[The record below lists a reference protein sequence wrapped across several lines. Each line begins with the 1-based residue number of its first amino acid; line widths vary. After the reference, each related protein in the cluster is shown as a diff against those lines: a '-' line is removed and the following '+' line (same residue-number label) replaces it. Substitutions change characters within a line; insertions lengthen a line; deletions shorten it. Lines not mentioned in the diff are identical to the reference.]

1 MPKVPQ
7 DPRTDVVRGIL
18 ARLGKFAGLS
28 ADRLRHTEIDVGALL
43 DLPVVARHA
52 ERTGVPR
59 EDAILPVLREQARQL
74 PPAELL
80 IVDAILAL
88 GLLRDSTT
96 TEIDPEKLYAVVL
109 GARRAYLA
117 EHWTTLHAAI
127 GAAPAIEAP
136 TVKRL
141 RTHSEHA
148 ALTALAAAL
157 SAEPRT
163 AAQPPV
169 RPTPS
174 SASRG
179 ETVTVVGDAVIDHIY
194 RVDTFPA
201 DQSPVAAS
209 FVGAPGGKGLNRA
222 VAAAVLGLDVRLIAA
237 IGRDAD
243 GVRVLDLLTDIGVRT
258 DLIRI
263 RPEAPTLVT
272 AVIMNPGGEVR
283 LIGCH
288 DPRVQ
293 LNEEDLRS
301 PDIHAA
307 LADSAVVVLTF
318 ERSSIVEQVLALIRE
333 LPERPRVIVC
343 PTPSMAVPQGLYM
356 YLDVVDYLVGSTVE
370 LDALLPEVHTASP
383 ADTAIRLRGL
393 GVSTVCAVDGFRC
406 TVYSDDIDI
415 VIDHFP
421 RVLKAS
427 AGAAAAFAGALA
439 YRVVTTE
446 GTLTAA
452 DFEFATAAMVPT
464 QKLVAFSDSL
474 PRRAEIERIV
484 ALHAPE
490 GGDTRNIAA
499 TGR

>member
-1 MPKVPQ
+1 MVPQ

-28 ADRLRHTEIDVGALL
+28 ADRLRHTEIDVESLL

-52 ERTGVPR
+52 ERSGVPR
-59 EDAILPVLREQARQL
+59 EDAILPVLRDQARQL

-96 TEIDPEKLYAVVL
+96 TDIDPERLYAVVL
-109 GARRAYLA
+109 GARREYLA
-117 EHWTTLHAAI
+117 EHWTALHAAI
-127 GAAPAIEAP
+127 GAEPAIEAP

-141 RTHSEHA
+141 RTYSEHA

-163 AAQPPV
+163 PTHPPV
-169 RPTPS
+169 PPS
-174 SASRG
+174 AASRG
-179 ETVTVVGDAVIDHIY
+179 ATVTVVGDAVIDHIY

-222 VAAAVLGLDVRLIAA
+222 VAAAVLGLDVHLIAA

-243 GVRVLDLLTDIGVRT
+243 GARVLDLLTDSGVRT
-258 DLIRI
+258 DLVRI
-263 RPEAPTLVT
+263 RPDAPTLVT

-293 LNEEDLRS
+293 LSEEDLRS

-343 PTPSMAVPQGLYM
+343 PTPSMAVPQGLYL
-356 YLDVVDYLVGSTVE
+356 YLDVVDYLVGTTVE
-370 LDALLPEVHTASP
+370 LDALLPEVHTASS

-406 TVYSDDIDI
+406 TVYSDDVDI

-439 YRVVTTE
+439 YRVITTD
-446 GTLTAA
+446 GALTAA

-490 GGDTRNIAA
+490 GGDTRNIGA